1 MLLHNA
7 LAGWLFILPGVA
19 ALTLFVFIPAG
30 YVVFLSLL
38 RWNLIDVN
46 AQFVGLGNYV
56 HLFASQSFQQ
66 ALSNTLI
73 LGVGLI
79 VILLPLGLF
88 LAVLLDMGLH
98 GTRIYRTVMFGPYV
112 LPLVASGLVW
122 TLLYNQNFGLINQ
135 VLAWA
140 HINGPDWLGTNGF
153 ALLAVLIMT
162 VWQYLGYY
170 MLIFLGGL
178 QNVSA
183 ALKEAAAIDGANDRQ
198 TFWHIT
204 LPALSPSLFFALII
218 CTIQAF
224 QTFDQVYVMTGG
236 GPDGSTTTLVY
247 YIFNEGFQM
256 YNIGTAAAASMVLL
270 ILLVI
275 LTLLQVRLG
284 RRWVVEE

>member
-1 MLLHNA
+1 MLLHSA
-7 LAGWLFILPGVA
+7 WAGWLFILPGLA

-38 RWNLIDVN
+38 RWNLIDVH

-73 LGVGLI
+73 LGVGQI

-88 LAVLLDMGLH
+88 LALLLDMGLR

-135 VLAWA
+135 VLSWL
-140 HINGPDWLGTNGF
+140 HINGPDWLGTSGF

-178 QNVSA
+178 QNVSVS
-183 ALKEAAAIDGANDRQ
+183 LKEAAAIDGANDRQ
-198 TFWHIT
+198 TFWHVT
-204 LPALSPSLFFALII
+204 LPALSPSLFFALVI

-224 QTFDQVYVMTGG
+224 QIFDQVYVMTGG
-236 GPDGSTTTLVY
+236 GPDGSTSTLVY
-247 YIFNEGFQM
+247 YIYNEGFQM

-270 ILLVI
+270 ILLAL
-275 LTLLQVRLG
+275 LTWAQVRLG

>member
-1 MLLHNA
+1 M
-7 LAGWLFILPGVA
+7 
-19 ALTLFVFIPAG
+19 TRFVFIPAG

-38 RWNLIDVN
+38 RWNLIDVH

-56 HLFASQSFQQ
+56 RLFASQSFQQ

-73 LGVGLI
+73 LGVGQI

-88 LAVLLDMGLH
+88 LALLLDMGLR

-135 VLAWA
+135 VLSWL
-140 HINGPDWLGTNGF
+140 HINGPDWLGTSGF

-178 QNVSA
+178 QNVSVS
-183 ALKEAAAIDGANDRQ
+183 LKEAAAIDGANDRQ
-198 TFWHIT
+198 TFWHVT
-204 LPALSPSLFFALII
+204 LPALSPSLFFALVI

-224 QTFDQVYVMTGG
+224 QIFDQVYVMTGG
-236 GPDGSTTTLVY
+236 GPDGSTSTLVY
-247 YIFNEGFQM
+247 YIYNEGFQM
-256 YNIGTAAAASMVLL
+256 YNIGTASAASMVLL
-270 ILLVI
+270 ILLAL
-275 LTLLQVRLG
+275 LTWLQVRLG